1 MKPIPRLV
9 LLSRASLR
17 SGQRGVTLIIGMI
30 MLVLITLI
38 VVNAFTLG
46 SSDLKSVGNTQV
58 RAEATAA
65 ANQAI
70 EQLISTTFTTALG
83 AQTFSVDINKDGT
96 NDYSVAIATPTCL
109 KSKVANTCSATDCG
123 ADPNCA
129 SSCQGGSCGTIV
141 TASCGYSLTDW
152 DIQATVTDVA
162 SGASVVVREG
172 VRVPLLTTTATS
184 VCP

>member
-1 MKPIPRLV
+1 MKPISRFV
-9 LLSRASLR
+9 LRSRASLR
-17 SGQRGVTLIIGMI
+17 RGQRGVTLIVGMI

-70 EQLISTTFTTALG
+70 EQLVSTDFTSAL
-83 AQTFSVDINKDGT
+83 ASQTFSVDINKDNT
-96 NDYSVAIATPTCL
+96 TDYSVVIATPTCL
-109 KSKVANTCSATDCG
+109 KSKVANTCTANDCG
-123 ADPNCA
+123 SDPSCS
-129 SSCQGGSCGTIV
+129 SSCQGGSCGTLV

-152 DIQATVTDVA
+152 DIQATVTSVS

>member
-1 MKPIPRLV
+1 
-9 LLSRASLR
+9 
-17 SGQRGVTLIIGMI
+17 
-30 MLVLITLI
+30 VLITLI

-70 EQLISTTFTTALG
+70 EQLISTNFTNAL
-83 AQTFSVDINKDGT
+83 ASQTFSVDINKDNT
-96 NDYSVAIATPTCL
+96 TDYSVVIATPTCL
-109 KSKVANTCSATDCG
+109 KTKVANTCAASGCPE
-123 ADPNCA
+123 DPSCA
-129 SSCQGGSCGTIV
+129 SCQGGACGASV
-141 TASCGYSLTDW
+141 SASCGYSLTDW
-152 DIQATVTDVA
+152 DIQATVTNVA

-172 VRVPLLTTTATS
+172 VRVPLLTTTANS